1 MSLQMQKRSL
11 QAARRG
17 VFGASWAGVARALPA
32 AQRRRLSGSSGPR
45 SDLATLSAWVG
56 PQGGAGGTVSG
67 EGLEHVAVAHGADGV
82 VRIAL
87 RRPAKMNALSG
98 ALFDDLERA
107 FERVALA
114 ASAGDAAR
122 AVLLT
127 GEGEHFCAGIDLGLL
142 VALRQATK
150 NACPAREREALGRAL
165 ARMQRV
171 CALPDTCPLPVV
183 AAVHG
188 NCIGAGVDLVS
199 ACDIRLCTQDALFSV
214 KEVDLA
220 IVADLGT
227 LQRLPGIVGEQRA
240 RELAFTGRGFSGA
253 EAKQMGLVLEAV
265 ADRHALE
272 AAAGK
277 LAADIAKKSPITVR
291 GVKKVMNFSREH
303 TTEEGLEYVLRWN
316 AAHLLSKDL
325 DDLVKALLQKQAG
338 KKAS

>member
-1 MSLQMQKRSL
+1 VQRWGGCREAVGAAA
-11 QAARRG
+11 AARR
-17 VFGASWAGVARALPA
+17 RL
-32 AQRRRLSGSSGPR
+32 LSGSGGPR
-45 SDLATLSAWVG
+45 SDQAVLGAWVG
-56 PQGGAGGTVSG
+56 SQGGAVSG

-98 ALFDDLERA
+98 AMFDDLERA
-107 FERVALA
+107 FERVAQAA
-114 ASAGDAAR
+114 ASGDAAR

-127 GEGEHFCAGIDLGLL
+127 GEGDHFCAGIDLGLL
-142 VALRQATK
+142 VALRQAAK
-150 NACPAREREALGRAL
+150 NACPAREREALGRAI

-188 NCIGAGVDLVS
+188 NCIGAGVDLIS

-227 LQRLPGIVGEQRA
+227 LQRLPSIVGEQRA
-240 RELAFTGRGFSGA
+240 RELAYTGRGISGT
-253 EAKQMGLVLEAV
+253 EAKQMGLVLEAL

-272 AAAGK
+272 AAAAK
-277 LAADIAKKSPITVR
+277 LTADIARKSPVTVR

-303 TTEEGLEYVLRWN
+303 TAEEGLEYVLRWN
-316 AAHLLSKDL
+316 AAHMLSKDL
-325 DDLVKALLQKQAG
+325 DELVRKLLEKQAA
-338 KKAS
+338 KKTN